1 MELSSFV
8 FRFVDTTLSFEW
20 NEEGAAHSFYCQ
32 CFAYLTQT
40 TFFHDPRGVAAERS
54 QKHGRTKEKQRTLPS
69 RGSSEKNT
77 TFGMEL
83 CHWCNHHDKRRLSV
97 IHYLSIITSVTETR
111 EMEQPH
117 HISLCILGLC
127 FGVRKVR
134 SADQR
139 HHHSSSVIISGRC
152 CYNHVSHQLAI
163 RLRISCPLFF

>member
-1 MELSSFV
+1 M
-8 FRFVDTTLSFEW
+8 
-20 NEEGAAHSFYCQ
+20 NEGVANSFYCQ
-32 CFAYLTQT
+32 CCAYFTQT
-40 TFFHDPRGVAAERS
+40 TPDPRRAMYHHKNTGE
-54 QKHGRTKEKQRTLPS
+54 QKKSGCL
-69 RGSSEKNT
+69 RGSPKKLPLLEWS
-77 TFGMEL
+77 

-163 RLRISCPLFF
+163 RLRMSCPLFF